1 MASMLRGAEYDTPL
15 NFEDEWAKI
24 HGIVLALITQERVTQ
39 LEWQDLFLAVYKI
52 HSWVEDGKKKLHSA
66 IDYNVKEYVR
76 MARERINC
84 HIERGDQALLRA
96 YIHEWTK
103 FYQQTA
109 ILPLP
114 FMAIDPETA
123 PPAPLPPGSETRT
136 PKQYRSK
143 TVREEMLETW
153 KKVVFQHISLKLLSA
168 ALRLVEAERN
178 GDAVDARLVIGV
190 RESWVALYDQRD
202 CYYEDVLEQYRKHF
216 EREFV
221 EETVAYYKKR
231 AAQYLAENG
240 VINYMSYADRMLDEE
255 EQRAKKYLNPN
266 PESVSRLV
274 ESCVQVL
281 VVEFEDQILAECP
294 SLIAKNDVEKLRM
307 MYRLIKRTPSG
318 IEVVLKAVDNHIRSE
333 GLDDMKENAMTIT
346 TDPEK
351 YISQLLSMFD
361 RFSTLVKEGFY
372 DDARLLTAR
381 DKAFRALVNDTTI
394 FRMELP
400 LGKKSRNT
408 AVESK
413 CPELLANYCDLLLRK
428 TQLSK
433 KLTSEEIDA
442 KLNNLLLVLK
452 YIANK
457 DVFMR
462 FHKAHLSRRLIL
474 DMSADQE
481 KEEAMVNK
489 LRECGMPAEHVNKLF
504 RMLQDI
510 EVNKDLNSSFKKS
523 LVGTNNNRTL
533 SDLINIKIL
542 NGGAWGRGGV
552 GAERVRVSLPRELEE
567 FVPEVE
573 AFYKKHHNG
582 RKLNWMHHWS
592 SGTIIFGTSSGGRYD
607 LEVTTF
613 QMAVLFCWNDRA
625 QEKISFESLRL
636 ATELPDTELARTL
649 FSLVAYPKMKSQ
661 ILLCDAPYPINPRDF
676 TDSTLF
682 FINHDFTFV
691 KNGKEQHR
699 GRINLIGRL
708 QLSMESSATKEHE
721 DIVAL
726 REFRV
731 QEAAVKIMK
740 MRKTITSAQ
749 LQTELVEMLKPMF
762 IPNRKLIKEQIDW
775 LIENRFIERKIDDIN
790 TFVYVS

>member
-1 MASMLRGAEYDTPL
+1 
-15 NFEDEWAKI
+15 
-24 HGIVLALITQERVTQ
+24 RVTQ

-52 HSWVEDGKKKLHSA
+52 HSWVDDGKKKLHAA

-76 MARERINC
+76 MA
-84 HIERGDQALLRA
+84 
-96 YIHEWTK
+96 
-103 FYQQTA
+103 
-109 ILPLP
+109 
-114 FMAIDPETA
+114 
-123 PPAPLPPGSETRT
+123 
-136 PKQYRSK
+136 
-143 TVREEMLETW
+143 REEMLETW

-178 GDAVDARLVIGV
+178 GESVDAHLVIGV

-240 VINYMSYADRMLDEE
+240 VINYMSYADRMLEEE
-255 EQRAKKYLNPN
+255 EQRARKYLNPN
-266 PESVSRLV
+266 PESVARLV

-294 SLIAKNDVEKLRM
+294 SLIAKNDVE
-307 MYRLIKRTPSG
+307 
-318 IEVVLKAVDNHIRSE
+318 N
-333 GLDDMKENAMTIT
+333 
-346 TDPEK
+346 
-351 YISQLLSMFD
+351 
-361 RFSTLVKEGFY
+361 
-372 DDARLLTAR
+372 
-381 DKAFRALVNDTTI
+381 
-394 FRMELP
+394 
-400 LGKKSRNT
+400 
-408 AVESK
+408 
-413 CPELLANYCDLLLRK
+413 
-428 TQLSK
+428 
-433 KLTSEEIDA
+433 
-442 KLNNLLLVLK
+442 
-452 YIANK
+452 
-457 DVFMR
+457 
-462 FHKAHLSRRLIL
+462 
-474 DMSADQE
+474 
-481 KEEAMVNK
+481 
-489 LRECGMPAEHVNKLF
+489 
-504 RMLQDI
+504 
-510 EVNKDLNSSFKKS
+510 
-523 LVGTNNNRTL
+523 
-533 SDLINIKIL
+533 LINIKIL

-592 SGTIIFGTSSGGRYD
+592 SGTIIFGTASGGRFD
-607 LEVTTF
+607 LELTTF
-613 QMAVLFCWNDRA
+613 QMAVLFSWNDRA
-625 QEKISFESLRL
+625 HEKISFESLRL

-649 FSLVAYPKMKSQ
+649 FSLVAYPKMKYQ
-661 ILLCDAPYPINPRDF
+661 LLLCDAPTPLNPRDF

-682 FINHDFTFV
+682 YINHDFRLI
-691 KNGKEQHR
+691 KNGKEQQR

-726 REFRV
+726 RELRV

-762 IPNRKLIKEQIDW
+762 I
-775 LIENRFIERKIDDIN
+775 ERKDDDIN

>member
-1 MASMLRGAEYDTPL
+1 MASMLRGAESEIPL
-15 NFEDEWAKI
+15 NFDDEWAKI
-24 HGIVLALITQERVTQ
+24 HKIVLALITQERVTQ

-52 HSWVEDGKKKLHSA
+52 HSWVDDGKKKLHAA

-76 MARERINC
+76 MARE
-84 HIERGDQALLRA
+84 
-96 YIHEWTK
+96 
-103 FYQQTA
+103 
-109 ILPLP
+109 
-114 FMAIDPETA
+114 AIDPETA
-123 PPAPLPPGSETRT
+123 PPAPLPPGSESRA
-136 PKQYRSK
+136 PRQYRSK

-178 GDAVDARLVIGV
+178 GEAVDAHLVIGV

-240 VINYMSYADRMLDEE
+240 VINYMSYADRMLEEE
-255 EQRAKKYLNPN
+255 EQRARKYLNPN
-266 PESVSRLV
+266 PESV
-274 ESCVQVL
+274 
-281 VVEFEDQILAECP
+281 
-294 SLIAKNDVEKLRM
+294 
-307 MYRLIKRTPSG
+307 
-318 IEVVLKAVDNHIRSE
+318 
-333 GLDDMKENAMTIT
+333 
-346 TDPEK
+346 
-351 YISQLLSMFD
+351 
-361 RFSTLVKEGFY
+361 
-372 DDARLLTAR
+372 AR
-381 DKAFRALVNDTTI
+381 AFRALVNDTTI

-428 TQLSK
+428 TQL
-433 KLTSEEIDA
+433 
-442 KLNNLLLVLK
+442 N
-452 YIANK
+452 
-457 DVFMR
+457 
-462 FHKAHLSRRLIL
+462 
-474 DMSADQE
+474 
-481 KEEAMVNK
+481 
-489 LRECGMPAEHVNKLF
+489 
-504 RMLQDI
+504 
-510 EVNKDLNSSFKKS
+510 
-523 LVGTNNNRTL
+523 
-533 SDLINIKIL
+533 LINIKIL

-552 GAERVRVSLPRELEE
+552 GAER
-567 FVPEVE
+567 
-573 AFYKKHHNG
+573 
-582 RKLNWMHHWS
+582 
-592 SGTIIFGTSSGGRYD
+592 
-607 LEVTTF
+607 
-613 QMAVLFCWNDRA
+613 
-625 QEKISFESLRL
+625 
-636 ATELPDTELARTL
+636 
-649 FSLVAYPKMKSQ
+649 SLVAYPKMKYQ
-661 ILLCDAPYPINPRDF
+661 LLLCDAPTPLNPRDF

-682 FINHDFTFV
+682 YINHDFRLI

-726 REFRV
+726 RELRV

-775 LIENRFIERKIDDIN
+775 LIDNRFIERKDDDIN